1 MKSRFFKIVSLILTL
16 ITVSFPG
23 LSCTFFSSKSTP
35 TSQSQVAT
43 VQRGDLTLEITASG
57 NLAFS
62 TSRDL
67 NFGIAGTVAEV
78 NVKTSDTVKKE
89 QVLAKLDTTTLD
101 EAVATAQVAV
111 ESAQVA
117 VESAQ
122 VDIQSANQTYASNV
136 KSNELSI
143 KSAQKSLEEAKQ
155 QGGIDI
161 RNAARD
167 VETATNTLSKLS
179 YPYTYSTFTLDV
191 PAAVVAIHDAQL
203 QLRLASE
210 SLQPNSINYGAAFNK
225 LQLALDSLQQAQ
237 ERLLRGQGVENFIAT
252 LENRGSSLTDYWTL
266 RDTQMAL
273 EKAQSTL
280 ADKKVSVQ
288 NSIEDAAL
296 ALEKAQDTLQQT
308 KTSYLTTVAKN
319 NLSLQKAQSD
329 LKKTQSDLKKAQDNL
344 AKAVITAPFDGFITA
359 VNFEGGDQVQVGQ
372 TAISLVEQ
380 GKFEATLLVNE
391 KDIAKVRLNGKATVQ
406 IDALSRTTTLSAR
419 VTDISPTA
427 TISSGVVNYKVE
439 VEIEPSGGQP
449 GQMSTATE
457 TIQLRQGLT
466 VTVNIIVQQKTNVL
480 LVPYAAIT
488 SQGGQSYVQVVSAT
502 GVLERR
508 AIKTGITDYT
518 NTEVTQGLGEGENVV
533 VPTAAAKST
542 TTSQQ
547 KQPSPPM
554 MIPGMGGPP
563 K

>member
-1 MKSRFFKIVSLILTL
+1 MKSRFFKIVSLVLTL
-16 ITVSFPG
+16 ITISSLG
-23 LSCTFFSSKSTP
+23 LSCTLFGSSSTP
-35 TSQSQVAT
+35 TAQSQLAT

-78 NVKTSDTVKKE
+78 NVKTSDTVTKG

-101 EAVATAQVAV
+101 EAVATAEVAV
-111 ESAQVA
+111 K
-117 VESAQ
+117 SAQ

-143 KSAQKSLEEAKQ
+143 KSAQRSLDEAKQ
-155 QGGIDI
+155 QGDIDI

-167 VETATNTLSKLS
+167 VETANNTLSKLS

-191 PAAVVAIHDAQL
+191 PAAVVAVHDAQL

-210 SLQPNSINYGAAFNK
+210 SLQPNSINYGDAFNK

-237 ERLLRGQGVENFIAT
+237 ERLLRGQGVENFIAN
-252 LENRGSSLTDYWTL
+252 LQNRGSSLTDYWTL
-266 RDTQMAL
+266 RDAQMAL

-296 ALEKAQDTLQQT
+296 ALEKAQDTLEQT
-308 KTSYLTTVAKN
+308 KTSYQTSVAKN
-319 NLSLQKAQSD
+319 NLSLQKV
-329 LKKTQSDLKKAQDNL
+329 QSDLKKAQDNL

-380 GKFEATLLVNE
+380 GKFEATLLVSE
-391 KDIAKVRLNGKATVQ
+391 KDIAKVSLNGKATVQ
-406 IDALSRTTTLSAR
+406 IDALSGLTTLSAK
-419 VTDISPTA
+419 VIDISPTA
-427 TISSGVVNYKVE
+427 TISSGVVNYTVKVE
-439 VEIEPSGGQP
+439 VESP
-449 GQMSTATE
+449 TDK

-466 VTVNIIVQQKTNVL
+466 VTVGIIVQQKTSVL

-488 SQGGQSYVQVVSAT
+488 TEGGQSYVQVVSGT
-502 GVLERR
+502 GAIERR

-518 NTEVTQGLGEGENVV
+518 NTEVTEGLSEGENVV
-533 VPTAAAKST
+533 VGGTTTTTKST
-542 TTSQQ
+542 TSTTKSQQ
-547 KQPSPPM
+547 SQPI

-563 K
+563 R